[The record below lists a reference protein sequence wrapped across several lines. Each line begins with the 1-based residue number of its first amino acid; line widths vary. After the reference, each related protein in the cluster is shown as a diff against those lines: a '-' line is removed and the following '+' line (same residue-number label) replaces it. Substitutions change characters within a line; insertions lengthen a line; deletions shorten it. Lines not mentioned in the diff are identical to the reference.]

1 MCEDLIGR
9 EVGKKSEICYTKQAV
24 KYIERR
30 REEDSKERHAKKS
43 RKNTELKQNV
53 CKDLILPRHSS
64 VYVLNQSWE
73 HSIRRKEPTTP
84 MPLLKLVL
92 SHDWMNNK
100 CTLIKI
106 SRLPKNQS
114 TFFVAVQFAHD

>member
-30 REEDSKERHAKKS
+30 REEDSKERYAKKS

-53 CKDLILPRHSS
+53 CKNLILPRHSS
-64 VYVLNQSWE
+64 VYVYEARLSGRNSNL
-73 HSIRRKEPTTP
+73 EP
-84 MPLLKLVL
+84 
-92 SHDWMNNK
+92 SH
-100 CTLIKI
+100 C
-106 SRLPKNQS
+106 
-114 TFFVAVQFAHD
+114 